1 MGSGVAPKKKSK
13 GRPRRK
19 NSQLGKKKCEEK
31 KRPRKK

>member
-19 NSQLGKKKCEEK
+19 NSQLGKK
-31 KRPRKK
+31 RPRKK